1 MKRPFILFFALLCG
15 FAVALDPDCEEDYTH
30 HELVSAYCKLVSREK
45 FYRHFDLAE
54 NCVVD
59 VRMYKKEVMFIHCS
73 FAY

>member
-1 MKRPFILFFALLCG
+1 MKMYVILLFALFSG
-15 FAVALDPDCEEDYTH
+15 FAMTLNPECEEDFTH